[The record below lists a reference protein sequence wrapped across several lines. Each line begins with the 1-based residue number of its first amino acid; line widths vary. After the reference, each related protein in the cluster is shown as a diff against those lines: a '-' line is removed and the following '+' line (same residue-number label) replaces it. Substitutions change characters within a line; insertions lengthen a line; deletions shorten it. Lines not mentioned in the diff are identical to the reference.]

1 MFMSK
6 YEICIDK
13 RRLGKEVIF
22 EIPFKIFK
30 PKTCNY
36 TSSWVIYF
44 CTAVL
49 TGILGSKRRETQVLG
64 AGRKQIHNVISSFHI
79 SITTM

>member
-49 TGILGSKRRETQVLG
+49 TGILGSK
-64 AGRKQIHNVISSFHI
+64 
-79 SITTM
+79 